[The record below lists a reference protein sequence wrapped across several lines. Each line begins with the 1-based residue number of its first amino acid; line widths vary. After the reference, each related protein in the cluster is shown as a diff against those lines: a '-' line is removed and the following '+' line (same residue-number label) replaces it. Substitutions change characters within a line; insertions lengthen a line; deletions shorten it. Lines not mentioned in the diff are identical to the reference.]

1 MAQAYAT
8 IANGGTK
15 REAVCIQSITDA
27 SGNTIFTAD
36 TTGEKVLD
44 TSLTQAATEVMEGVI
59 TNGTGRSAAI
69 SNGQPAAGKTGTSEN
84 WRDKWFCGITPQMS
98 VAIWIGGREEVQMP
112 SYVACDDVFGDFM
125 STILEGQPIEQF
137 PTSDEE
143 LEYTTTDFGHGEGA
157 TGEAPEHEGD
167 TVQTPDE
174 ETTTD
179 TPSDGGTTPGDG
191 TNTGGGNTG
200 GDNTGGGGET
210 GGGGDTG
217 DGGDTPTEPEDP
229 DPEEPNPPIESQSY
243 YVRRVA

>member
-1 MAQAYAT
+1 
-8 IANGGTK
+8 
-15 REAVCIQSITDA
+15 
-27 SGNTIFTAD
+27 
-36 TTGEKVLD
+36 
-44 TSLTQAATEVMEGVI
+44 MEGVI

-179 TPSDGGTTPGDG
+179 TPSAA
-191 TNTGGGNTG
+191 
-200 GDNTGGGGET
+200 
-210 GGGGDTG
+210 
-217 DGGDTPTEPEDP
+217 
-229 DPEEPNPPIESQSY
+229 
-243 YVRRVA
+243 VARLAVVVILAAVATRLQNLKIQILKNQIHQ